1 MSVFVRVCVKKR
13 RIMTTTTGMATS
25 AGGDWKER
33 WVNGSKCGMLMKVL
47 VMRAAWWWQRM

>member
-33 WVNGSKCGMLMKVL
+33 WVNGGKCGMLMKVL